1 MPRLALRAALGLVRV
16 IAVLVPAATRAQWT
30 AEWSAELEHRAR
42 LQERCQ
48 AVNRDRLGDNERFTI
63 HCLTPRVFARRSDS
77 AWSRDMDLIRRALGA
92 LPDAA
97 WLRRQFTLD
106 ADAVR
111 DAAHGV
117 RMLGQAPG
125 FTLSVLLVFAL
136 GIGAT
141 TAILSLTDAL
151 LMRPLSLPGADRVMT
166 MWQVN
171 RETGQRRLDVAP
183 ANAIDWM
190 QRTRSFEALAIAE
203 NWSVKHT
210 MPGGEPQQPLA
221 AARVTE
227 SFFKV
232 LAVRMVYGRGF
243 GPDDYRPG
251 SNRTIVLSHRVWS
264 DRFGADP
271 SVIGRVVIFDE
282 NVPYTIIGVMP
293 AGIELRLVERSR
305 RPEPLVWL
313 PRPPFDDA
321 ERNNRTQGYWNLIGR
336 LAPGVALQQAEA
348 ELELLSANLARE
360 HPKTNADVGAEIVP
374 IRAHLAGSLRAL
386 LPLFLGAAAILL
398 FVACANVATL
408 FLARGAGRIREFA
421 MRQALGASR
430 GRLVRQMLT
439 ESLLL
444 ATLGGALGLLL
455 ARWTLDTVARLRPPD
470 IALIDRV
477 PIDARSALIACGV
490 TLLAALVS
498 GLVPSVQLSRPA
510 AAQALRAG
518 RSSAGRRTHSTLVV
532 LEVAAAFVLAIG
544 AGLLTRSFVSLVR
557 TDPGFQADHVSVLQV
572 FAYARQNTPDKRT
585 HFFAE
590 LVDRTRALPGVVAA
604 GVVSSMPF
612 GEAKILSDKLPFTI
626 VGRAQGTEPAPLV
639 NIVPVAGDYF
649 GAMSIPLLRGRAFD
663 RTDSAQSA
671 PVVLVSHGT
680 AKQFW
685 PDADPVGATV
695 RFQLI
700 GRRYEARVVGVVG
713 DVRHESLDRPA
724 RAELFLPHA
733 QSGFGSMSLVVRTAP
748 GSPVTIRMLKDQVW
762 ALDPALSIYSSG
774 TLDQLV
780 SKTLTGRRFNLFL
793 LSGFAAATLLLAT
806 VGVFALVSFSTTQRL
821 REFAVRMAL
830 GARSADIVRLVLVQA
845 VALAMIGVAIGVAIA
860 LPLTPML
867 RRLLF
872 GVPANDPATFVA
884 VASALVAI
892 AAAACYQPAR
902 RAVSVDPSLALR
914 RDAS

>member
-16 IAVLVPAATRAQWT
+16 IAVLVPAPTRAQWT
-30 AEWSAELEHRAR
+30 AEWSAELEHRSR
-42 LQERCQ
+42 QQGRCQ
-48 AVNRDRLGDNERFTI
+48 AVNRDRLGDHEQFTI
-63 HCLTPRVFARRSDS
+63 HCLTPLSDS

-111 DAAHGV
+111 DTAHGI
-117 RMLGQAPG
+117 RMLAKTPG
-125 FTLSVLLVFAL
+125 FTVSVLLVFAL

-141 TAILSLTDAL
+141 TAVLSLTDAL
-151 LMRPLSLPGADRVMT
+151 LVRPLPLPDADRVMT
-166 MWQVN
+166 IWQVN
-171 RETGQRRLDVAP
+171 RETGQGRLDVAP
-183 ANAIDWM
+183 GNAIDLM

-210 MPGGEPQQPLA
+210 IPGGEPQQPLA

-232 LAVRMVYGRGF
+232 LAVPMLYGRGF
-243 GPDDYRPG
+243 GPDEYRPG
-251 SNRTIVLSHRVWS
+251 ANRTIVLSHRVWS
-264 DRFGADP
+264 ERFGADK
-271 SVIGRVVIFDE
+271 SVVGQVAIFDE

-293 AGIELRLVERSR
+293 PGIELRLVERTR

-313 PRPPFDDA
+313 PRPAFDDA

-336 LAPGVALQQAEA
+336 LAPGVTLQQAEA
-348 ELELLSANLARE
+348 ELAVLSANLARE
-360 HPKTNADVGAEIVP
+360 HPKTNATVAAEIVP
-374 IRAHLAGSLRAL
+374 VRAHLAGSIRAL

-398 FVACANVATL
+398 VVACANVATL
-408 FLARGAGRIREFA
+408 FLARGASRVREFA

-444 ATLGGALGLLL
+444 ATFGGALGLLL
-455 ARWTLDTVARLRPPD
+455 ARSALDTVARLRPPD
-470 IALIDRV
+470 IALVDRV
-477 PIDARSALIACGV
+477 AIDARSALISCGV
-490 TLLAALVS
+490 TLLAALVA
-498 GLVPSVQLSRPA
+498 GLLPSVQLSRPA
-510 AAQALRAG
+510 AARALREG
-518 RSSAGRRTHSTLVV
+518 RSSAGRRTHRTLVV

-544 AGLLTRSFVSLVR
+544 AGLLTRSFVNLVR

-572 FAYARQNTPDKRT
+572 FAYARQNTPEKRT
-585 HFFAE
+585 RFFAE
-590 LVDRTRALPGVVAA
+590 LVDRMRALPGVVAA
-604 GVVSSMPF
+604 GAVSSMPF

-626 VGRAQGTEPAPLV
+626 VGRAPGAGPAPLI

-649 GAMSIPLLRGRAFD
+649 GAMSIPLLRGRSFD
-663 RTDSAQSA
+663 HTDSAQSP
-671 PVVLVSHGT
+671 PVVLVSHSA

-695 RFQLI
+695 GFQLI

-713 DVRHESLDRPA
+713 DVRHETLDRPA

-733 QSGFGSMSLVVRTAP
+733 QSGFGSMSVVVRAAP
-748 GSPVTIRMLKDQVW
+748 GSPVTIRMLKEQVW
-762 ALDPALSIYSSG
+762 ALDPVLSIYSSG
-774 TLDQLV
+774 TLDRLV

-793 LSGFAAATLLLAT
+793 LGGFAAATLLLASA
-806 VGVFALVSFSTTQRL
+806 GVFALVSFSTTQRL

-830 GARSADIVRLVLVQA
+830 GARGADIVRLVLVQA

-860 LPLTPML
+860 LLLTPML
-867 RRLLF
+867 RTLLF
-872 GVPANDPATFVA
+872 GVTTTDPATFVA
-884 VASALVAI
+884 VGLGLVAI
-892 AAAACYQPAR
+892 AAAACYLPAQ
-902 RAVSVDPSLALR
+902 RAVSIDPSLVLR
-914 RDAS
+914 RD